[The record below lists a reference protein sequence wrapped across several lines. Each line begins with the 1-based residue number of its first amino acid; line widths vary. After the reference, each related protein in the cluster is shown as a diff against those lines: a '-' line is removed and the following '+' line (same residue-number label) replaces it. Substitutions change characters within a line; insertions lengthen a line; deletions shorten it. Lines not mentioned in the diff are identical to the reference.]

1 MSFQHN
7 GQVDWVSFN
16 RYWNSQRGSDSCRRL
31 YLLYPMVQVH
41 VSDAVL
47 CRMVV
52 WIKFVVEILD
62 LEARWYSLR
71 TEGKLIASAASDEDT
86 RC

>member
-1 MSFQHN
+1 
-7 GQVDWVSFN
+7 
-16 RYWNSQRGSDSCRRL
+16 
-31 YLLYPMVQVH
+31 
-41 VSDAVL
+41 VSDTVL